1 MGTLIFGAGIAL
13 YFALPFE
20 PSLAALSAM
29 LLIGV
34 CIAWLSYSRGQFWAL
49 FLGLTL
55 MILGLWRATLH
66 SDNVAA
72 PILSDRSQAYMVTGW
87 VRAIER
93 SGSGYRV
100 NMRVTEMEKYGETLP
115 DEATP
120 FAVRIKIKGAESLS
134 PGQDIKI
141 FARLSA
147 PPRPVIADG
156 YDPARRAYFDRVGGN
171 GFALGKVQIIET
183 QLPNLSRRW
192 SKTRAAFRARIIRR
206 IQSRA
211 PPETAGLQVALITGE
226 RAFIPEEQVEALR
239 VTGLAHI
246 LAISGLHMGLVAGG
260 VYWALTLLLAS
271 IDVLARRCDVRK
283 ISAAVSLLAAT
294 LYLVISTGAVSTQRA
309 YVMAL
314 IVFLAIIIGR
324 PALSIRSVAVAA
336 CVCLWIHPEAIMG
349 AGFHMSF
356 AAVLAL
362 VTVYGAWQKYR
373 PPQFRVG
380 LFRRGVNGFTGLSVT
395 SLVAGVATG
404 GFAALHFHHISR
416 YGLIA
421 NIAAMPIFSLMV
433 MPLGIISV
441 ALMPFGLDGP
451 FLMLMGWGLSK
462 LIAIASYIAAWPGS
476 FISVSGAPPWVLTVY
491 SAGFVT
497 LCLAPRW
504 NKLIGAGIIVFAIS
518 AWVAAP
524 LPKLRI
530 SETAELTFWETTHA
544 GKIIYGR
551 RLRADGYGRDIFL
564 ERMGESG
571 AEITDFKETR
581 AQCDSQACSLTVDGK
596 RISIVRE
603 PEFLRE
609 ECALA
614 NLVILTDRPA
624 GPTQRRY
631 CSDKLVDL
639 RGLSKKGA
647 LDIYFTKDGFK
658 TKVADP
664 LARQTRPWGQRHY

>member
-1 MGTLIFGAGIAL
+1 
-13 YFALPFE
+13 
-20 PSLAALSAM
+20 
-29 LLIGV
+29 
-34 CIAWLSYSRGQFWAL
+34 
-49 FLGLTL
+49 
-55 MILGLWRATLH
+55 
-66 SDNVAA
+66 
-72 PILSDRSQAYMVTGW
+72 MVKGW
-87 VRAIER
+87 VRAVER

-100 NMRVTEMEKYGETLP
+100 NLRVTEMEQYGEVLSG
-115 DEATP
+115 DETP
-120 FAVRIKIKGAESLS
+120 FAVRIKIRGAEDLS
-134 PGQDIKI
+134 PGDSIKI

-171 GFALGKVQIIET
+171 GFAIGKIQTVET
-183 QLPNLSRRW
+183 NSSGLRQSW
-192 SKTRAAFRARIIRR
+192 SKARAGFRARIITR

-211 PPETAGLQVALITGE
+211 PPQTAGLQVALITGE

-271 IDVLARRCDVRK
+271 IDVLARRYDVRK
-283 ISAAVSLLAAT
+283 ISATVSLLAAT

-314 IVFLAIIIGR
+314 IVFMAIIIGR

-362 VTVYGAWQKYR
+362 VTVYGAWQNYR
-373 PPQFRVG
+373 PPQFRAG
-380 LFRRGVNGFTGLSVT
+380 LARRGINGFIGLAVT

-404 GFAALHFHHISR
+404 GFAALHFHHVSR
-416 YGLIA
+416 YGLLA
-421 NIAAMPIFSLMV
+421 NISAMPIFSLFV

-451 FLMLMGWGLSK
+451 FLTLMGWGLEK
-462 LIAIASYIAAWPGS
+462 LIMIASYIASWPGA
-476 FISVSGAPPWVLTVY
+476 FISVSGAPSWVLVIY
-491 SAGFVT
+491 AAGFVT
-497 LCLAPRW
+497 LCLAPKW
-504 NKLIGAGIIVFAIS
+504 SKLIGAGVIAIAIS
-518 AWVAAP
+518 AWIIAP

-530 SETAELTFWETTHA
+530 SEAAELTFWETTDS

-551 RLRADGYGRDIFL
+551 RLRADGYGRDMFL
-564 ERMGESG
+564 ERMGESD
-571 AEITDFKETR
+571 AEITDLKEQR
-581 AQCDSQACSLTVDGK
+581 ADCDSQACRLSLEGRT
-596 RISIVRE
+596 ISIVTE

-609 ECALA
+609 ECANA
-614 NLVILTDRPA
+614 DMVILTERPA
-624 GPTQRRY
+624 GPVLRRQ
-631 CSDKLVDL
+631 CSDKLIDL
-639 RGLSKKGA
+639 RALSKNGA
-647 LDIYFTKDGFK
+647 LDIYFTKDGFN

-664 LARQTRPWGQRHY
+664 PSRQTRPWGQRRY